1 MATRFGFAGLNSGL
15 SKASNTITN
24 TLTALGVQGIIIEAR
39 VASIVLDDTHPRF
52 NELGQ
57 WNAVGIIEYTSIT
70 IPSEPQTILPT
81 ARPAFGNT
89 KNFPLKNELVYLIQ
103 LPNTDIGEDTNSK
116 ELYYLTPINIWNH
129 PHHNAYP
136 PDTENLP
143 QEQQKDF
150 AQIEAGSVRRI
161 TDGSSEID
169 LGNTFIE
176 KADIHPL
183 QPYEGDIIHE
193 GRWGNSIRF
202 SSTIVNKQT
211 NQGQNQWSEGPLFP
225 GDPITIIRNGQPA
238 SSSKEGWIPITE
250 DVNRDLSSIYLTSRQ
265 SLPIQLASSHTVGY
279 KTPPTLNYT
288 NPQIILNTGRI
299 LLNSKQD
306 SILLSS
312 AKVIGLSAQESIN
325 LQSTNDVILYGK
337 KVLLGGPQATQ
348 PVLKGEDTVEQLK
361 QVLTTLN
368 ELLKIFE
375 NLAVPL
381 PAELSSITGKQSIRL
396 QTVNAA
402 SKEVRSKLTAILGTL
417 DGLKSK
423 TVYTL

>member
-1 MATRFGFAGLNSGL
+1 
-15 SKASNTITN
+15 
-24 TLTALGVQGIIIEAR
+24 
-39 VASIVLDDTHPRF
+39 
-52 NELGQ
+52 
-57 WNAVGIIEYTSIT
+57 
-70 IPSEPQTILPT
+70 
-81 ARPAFGNT
+81 
-89 KNFPLKNELVYLIQ
+89 
-103 LPNTDIGEDTNSK
+103 
-116 ELYYLTPINIWNH
+116 
-129 PHHNAYP
+129 
-136 PDTENLP
+136 
-143 QEQQKDF
+143 
-150 AQIEAGSVRRI
+150 
-161 TDGSSEID
+161 
-169 LGNTFIE
+169 
-176 KADIHPL
+176 
-183 QPYEGDIIHE
+183 
-193 GRWGNSIRF
+193 
-202 SSTIVNKQT
+202 
-211 NQGQNQWSEGPLFP
+211 
-225 GDPITIIRNGQPA
+225 
-238 SSSKEGWIPITE
+238 
-250 DVNRDLSSIYLTSRQ
+250 
-265 SLPIQLASSHTVGY
+265 VGY

-288 NPQIILNTGRI
+288 NPQIVLNTGRI

-381 PAELSSITGKQSIRL
+381 PTQLSSIAGKQSIRL

-402 SKEVRSKLTAILGTL
+402 SKEVRTKLTAVLGTL